1 MGKRDAR
8 VDAFIEKSADF
19 AKPILRHIRELV
31 HAECPQAEE
40 ALKWRFPAYMYRGI
54 LCITPAFK
62 HHSALI
68 FWQKSIRKSLAA
80 GRAKEDRDG
89 LRKITSLSDL
99 PKDSVL
105 AKCIRES
112 AKLNEG
118 GKQRTEAK
126 PAKRPVVIP
135 ANVLNSL
142 KKNKKALA
150 AFKALSPSHQR
161 EYVEWIAEAKREE
174 TREKRLAG
182 MMKMLTEGKTR
193 HWKYQRSSSP
203 RSTSGGE

>member
-1 MGKRDAR
+1 
-8 VDAFIEKSADF
+8 VDDFIEKSADF
-19 AKPILRHIRELV
+19 AKPILRHIRKLV

-40 ALKWRFPAYMYRGI
+40 ALKWRYPAYMYRGI

-68 FWQKSIRKSLAA
+68 FWQKSIRKSLAS
-80 GRAKEDRDG
+80 GKAKEERDG

-112 AKLNEG
+112 AKLNEV
-118 GKQRTEAK
+118 GKQRNEAK
-126 PAKRPVVIP
+126 PAKRSVVVP

-150 AFKALSPSHQR
+150 AFQALSPSHQR
-161 EYVEWIAEAKREE
+161 EYIEWIAEAKREE

-182 MMKMLTEGKTR
+182 MLKMLTEGKTR
-193 HWKYQRSSSP
+193 HWKYERSSSP